1 MLTDLHPP
9 PIEPITL
16 EEAKT
21 FLRVDHDDENDLIGT
36 LIRAARERLEDRLN
50 VTMIERQMRFDCSDG
65 GDIAL
70 PRWPISSVDTVTLDE
85 GPSTAFTLD
94 LRARPVVVTV
104 ALGAPVSVTFTAGYG
119 VSTDDIPA
127 PLRQAML
134 LLVANAYEHRTDIPE
149 TMPLMVDALTMPYR
163 VLGL

>member
-21 FLRVDHDDENDLIGT
+21 FLRIDQDEENDLIGT
-36 LIRAARERLEDRLN
+36 LIRAARERLEGRLN
-50 VTMIERQMRFDCSDG
+50 IAMITRQMRVDLPDG
-65 GDIAL
+65 GDVAL
-70 PRWPISSVDTVTLDE
+70 PRWPVSSVDAVTVDADPT
-85 GPSTAFTLD
+85 TAFTID
-94 LRARPVVVTV
+94 LRSRPVITTV

-119 VSTDDIPA
+119 VSADDIPA

-149 TMPLMVDALTMPYR
+149 TMPLMVDALTMPYK